1 MKNSILPLLIASLL
15 LVGACG
21 GGDQKAIDTT
31 SHDQAQQASSSE
43 QMMNHDHEMAEVANK
58 AHAMVKLPTIQC
70 DVCKAAIEGGLIKTA
85 GILSVMVDLDG
96 KMGHVNYDGD
106 VLSLED
112 VEQAI
117 ADLGYQAND
126 RLAEP
131 SAYAS
136 LPDCCKV
143 PQ

>member
-1 MKNSILPLLIASLL
+1 MKNLILPLLIASLL

-43 QMMNHDHEMAEVANK
+43 QMMNHDHEMAEIANK
-58 AHAMVKLPTIQC
+58 AHAMIKLPTIQC
-70 DVCKAAIEGGLIKTA
+70 EFCKAAIEAGLIKTA
-85 GILSVMVDLDG
+85 GILSVVVDLKG
-96 KMGHVNYDGD
+96 KMKSDRYDGD
-106 VLSLED
+106 KLSLED
-112 VEQAI
+112 LEQAI
-117 ADLGYQAND
+117 ADLGYQANG

>member
-1 MKNSILPLLIASLL
+1 MNKSILSLLTVSLL

-21 GGDQKAIDTT
+21 GGDQKAADGEA
-31 SHDQAQQASSSE
+31 HDQAMPASGSA
-43 QMMNHDHEMAEVANK
+43 QMTNHDHAMTVVANQ
-58 AHAMVKLPTIQC
+58 AHAMIKLPTIQC
-70 DVCKAAIEGGLIKTA
+70 DICKATIETGLIKTA

-96 KMGHVNYDGD
+96 KMGRVNYDGD
-106 VLSLED
+106 GLSLEG
-112 VEQAI
+112 VERAI

-126 RLAEP
+126 RPADP
-131 SAYAS
+131 AAYAD